1 MDSNRKIK
9 GIAFNLSVKL
19 KSIEYADKKTIKQND
34 VLVFRNAMQ
43 ICFGNTGSYY
53 AQVNMLVGFFD

>member
-1 MDSNRKIK
+1 MQ
-9 GIAFNLSVKL
+9 
-19 KSIEYADKKTIKQND
+19 KKKNKQQND

-53 AQVNMLVGFFD
+53 AQVNMVVGFFD